1 MKWCLCPVDI
11 LLLLRRWYR
20 AAADLWL
27 RTERR
32 LRQHQQVNKAAT
44 PPSRHADCGH
54 NHGHPSRRAFD
65 DCAVSDRADTDWE
78 VAVREM
84 MVVVEDRFVAVVTVY
99 GMPGREGIAA
109 HSRLTLQKKADCEEL
124 LRRKFAHSIK
134 KAEAAESSTK
144 S

>member
-20 AAADLWL
+20 AAANLWL

-32 LRQHQQVNKAAT
+32 LRQHQQVNKVT
-44 PPSRHADCGH
+44 TLLSRHADCGH
-54 NHGHPSRRAFD
+54 NYGYPSRRALD
-65 DCAVSDRADTDWE
+65 DCAVSDRADIDWE

-99 GMPGREGIAA
+99 DIPGREGIAA
-109 HSRLTLQKKADCEEL
+109 HSRLTLQKKVDCEEL
-124 LRRKFAHSIK
+124 LRRKFAYSIK
-134 KAEAAESSTK
+134 KAEAVESSTK
-144 S
+144 F